1 MIDDYLYYY
10 RAIVTRVIDGDTV
23 VCDIDQGMHD
33 WKHDQ
38 RIRMLGIN
46 TPEIRGEEKEK
57 GIQAANFL
65 KSQLG
70 IIYEGPDTVPDS
82 GSLRIENH
90 HPRIPIILQTHKD
103 KTGKYGRWLGTLWI
117 DFDLLNL
124 GTDPDGWINV
134 NEEMVGS
141 GHAVRT
147 R

>member
-1 MIDDYLYYY
+1 MIDDHLYYY

-46 TPEIRGEEKEK
+46 TPEIRGPEKEK
-57 GIQAANFL
+57 GREATDFL
-65 KSQLG
+65 KGMLG
-70 IIYEGPDTVPDS
+70 MDVSKPAGPA
-82 GSLRIENH
+82 N
-90 HPRIPIILQTHKD
+90 IILQTHKD

-124 GTDPDGWINV
+124 GTDPDGWVNV
-134 NEEMVGS
+134 NEEMIGS

-147 R
+147 D

>member
-1 MIDDYLYYY
+1 MITDHLYYY

-46 TPEIRGEEKEK
+46 TPEIRGDQKEAGK
-57 GIQAANFL
+57 RATWFL
-65 KSQLG
+65 KVLLG
-70 IIYEGPDTVPDS
+70 MSIETTHLGSDAEEFTDTGVPS
-82 GSLRIENH
+82 
-90 HPRIPIILQTHKD
+90 PIMLQTHKD

-117 DFDLLNL
+117 DIDHINK
-124 GTDPDGWINV
+124 TTAHDCWINV
-134 NEEMVGS
+134 NEWMVDS

-147 R
+147 D